1 MSKCKTPRCQH
12 DREVRLEGDYLVAYP
27 YCVFCDARQWLT
39 TQASM
44 QEDVTRRAAEKE
56 ETR

>member
-44 QEDVTRRAAEKE
+44 QEDVTRRAAEAAE
-56 ETR
+56 